1 MIDFTCS
8 LTDAG
13 AAHSEGII
21 MRFIEKLAFGTSF
34 AQTPQWTP
42 AVVVGLVLA
51 ICAPASAQTGSET
64 VYAVT
69 YLDVGAS
76 SLGKGVDLLKQY
88 RESSRHEAGNVE
100 FTVLQEVGRPN
111 RFAIVE
117 GWKDQSAFDAHEKA
131 MSTTQFQG
139 ALKAIRNSPP
149 NQHVLHAFAA
159 SPARAEPSSDA
170 VWTVEH
176 IDFLPMFANIA
187 QPAVRRLAE
196 ASAKEDGVVR
206 YDIYQEP
213 AHSNH
218 FSVVAA
224 WTSMKAFDAYETAPP
239 TREFRAATVMP
250 ARGNLYDQRLYK
262 IVD

>member
-1 MIDFTCS
+1 MITRV
-8 LTDAG
+8 
-13 AAHSEGII
+13 IQ
-21 MRFIEKLAFGTSF
+21 KLASNSSF
-34 AQTPQWTP
+34 AQMGQWVP
-42 AVVVGLVLA
+42 VVAVGLVIA
-51 ICAPASAQTGSET
+51 ICSPVSAQTSGEA

-69 YLDVGAS
+69 YLDVAANSVGR
-76 SLGKGVDLLKQY
+76 GVDLLKQY

-100 FTVLQEVGRPN
+100 FTVLQEVSRPN

-117 GWKDQSAFDAHEKA
+117 GWKDQPAFDAHEKA
-131 MSTTQFQG
+131 MSTTQFQQT
-139 ALKAIRNSPP
+139 LKAIRDSPP
-149 NQHVLHAFAA
+149 NQHVLRAFAPG
-159 SPARAEPSSDA
+159 PAQTEPSSGELYM
-170 VWTVEH
+170 VEH

-196 ASAKEDGVVR
+196 SSAKEDGVLR

-224 WTSMKAFDAYETAPP
+224 WTSTKAFDTYETAPH

-262 IVD
+262 VVD

>member
-1 MIDFTCS
+1 
-8 LTDAG
+8 
-13 AAHSEGII
+13 
-21 MRFIEKLAFGTSF
+21 MRVLQKLASGSSF
-34 AQTPQWTP
+34 AHVGQWAP
-42 AVVVGLVLA
+42 AMVGLVIA
-51 ICAPASAQTGSET
+51 ICSPASGQTGGEA

-69 YLDVGAS
+69 YLDVAAS
-76 SLGKGVDLLKQY
+76 SPGSGVDLLKQY
-88 RESSRHEAGNVE
+88 REASRHEAGNVE

-131 MSTTQFQG
+131 LSATQFQA

-159 SPARAEPSSDA
+159 GPARTGPSGGA
-170 VWTVEH
+170 LYMVEH

-187 QPAVRRLAE
+187 QPVVRGLAQS
-196 ASAKEDGVVR
+196 SAKEDGVLR

-213 AHSNH
+213 APHANH
-218 FSVVAA
+218 YSVVAA
-224 WTSMKAFDAYETAPP
+224 WTSMEAFDAYETAPP

-262 IVD
+262 VVD

>member
-1 MIDFTCS
+1 M
-8 LTDAG
+8 
-13 AAHSEGII
+13 I
-21 MRFIEKLAFGTSF
+21 MRFIQKLASALAAG
-34 AQTPQWTP
+34 
-42 AVVVGLVLA
+42 LA
-51 ICAPASAQTGSET
+51 IATCPPASAQTGGEA

-69 YLDVGAS
+69 YLDVAATSPGR
-76 SLGKGVDLLKQY
+76 GVDLLKQY
-88 RESSRHEAGNVE
+88 RETSRHEAGNVE

-131 MSTTQFQG
+131 LSTTQFQE

-149 NQHVLHAFAA
+149 NQHVLRAFA
-159 SPARAEPSSDA
+159 PGPMRAEPSGNA
-170 VWTVEH
+170 LYTVEH
-176 IDFLPMFANIA
+176 IDFLPMFANLA

-196 ASAKEDGVVR
+196 FSVKEDGVLR

-224 WTSMKAFDAYETAPP
+224 WTSMEPFDAYETAPP

-262 IVD
+262 VVDLLLPGTAGLASPA

>member
-1 MIDFTCS
+1 M
-8 LTDAG
+8 
-13 AAHSEGII
+13 I
-21 MRFIEKLAFGTSF
+21 MRVIQKLASGSSF
-34 AQTPQWTP
+34 AQTGKWAP
-42 AVVVGLVLA
+42 AMAVGLVIA
-51 ICAPASAQTGSET
+51 ICSPASAQTGGEA

-69 YLDVGAS
+69 YLDVAAS
-76 SLGKGVDLLKQY
+76 SPGRGVDLLKQY
-88 RESSRHEAGNVE
+88 RAASRHEAGNVE
-100 FTVLQEVGRPN
+100 FTVLQEVDRPN

-117 GWKDQSAFDAHEKA
+117 GWKDQSAFDAHEKT
-131 MSTTQFQG
+131 MSTTQFQE

-149 NQHVLHAFAA
+149 NQHVLHAFATG
-159 SPARAEPSSDA
+159 PARTEPSSGTLY
-170 VWTVEH
+170 TVEH

-196 ASAKEDGVVR
+196 SSAKEDGVMR

-213 AHSNH
+213 AHLNH

-224 WTSMKAFDAYETAPP
+224 WTSMEAFEAYETAPP

-262 IVD
+262 VVD

>member
-1 MIDFTCS
+1 MRIVQKLSSARSFVPI
-8 LTDAG
+8 G
-13 AAHSEGII
+13 AWAS
-21 MRFIEKLAFGTSF
+21 
-34 AQTPQWTP
+34 
-42 AVVVGLVLA
+42 AVALGLA
-51 ICAPASAQTGSET
+51 IAICSSAQSQTASEP

-76 SLGKGVDLLKQY
+76 SLGRGVDLLKQY

-100 FTVLQEVGRPN
+100 FTVVQETDRPN

-117 GWKDQSAFDAHEKA
+117 GWKDQSAFDAHQKA
-131 MSTTQFQG
+131 AATAQFEE

-149 NQHVLHAFAA
+149 NQHVLHAFATG
-159 SPARAEPSSDA
+159 SARAERPSDA
-170 VWTVEH
+170 LYMVEH

-196 ASAKEDGVVR
+196 ASAKEEGVLR

-213 AHSNH
+213 TPHANH
-218 FSVVAA
+218 FSVVAVWA
-224 WTSMKAFDAYETAPP
+224 SPKSFDAYETAAPA
-239 TREFRAATVMP
+239 REFRAATVMP

-262 IVD
+262 VVD